1 MASISTQLLE
11 DLVREAEVLSSIKAE
26 IPNAWKFLE
35 HEIGR
40 TRAAVL
46 RSADASSASHTNSP
60 PSETIT
66 SNLQTSQPQTS
77 AISTT
82 TIKHNVSPSSV
93 SLPPVSVPA
102 SISNT
107 RSVSNPI
114 PTSASLQFSASQPV
128 PTTSTSLSSTSSSSS
143 STAAQAAAAAVAIA
157 AFADVSHPP
166 PPTAPRHPI
175 RKRVKLP
182 VPAEQYPDYNFVGR
196 LLGPRGATLKRLERD
211 TGCRIMIRGKGSIR
225 KDKEAE
231 VRGKPGYEHVFNEP
245 LHVVI
250 EVVDATDENTAN
262 QTLKRAKEFVEM
274 LLIPVPEERDSL
286 KRAQLRDLA
295 ILNGTHRSVADI
307 LNQPA
312 PTPAAGVQMHHPTLN
327 IPPVRSPTPQLAS
340 SPPPALRRSH
350 SSIPK
355 QPSQLYPASDPY
367 TAVFDPVMTPFSR
380 LPAQSSQAVPNGGA
394 TPLTSASMHQ
404 RSVGP
409 FATQSGTYLGNASAS
424 DSFLPDLT
432 KLRIPSLDFDALNE
446 PGISSPLP
454 IPLSSP
460 TLVDPDMYPYPPT
473 PGVMPLEQNS
483 LNAFASPMWSTG
495 RNGGGPGTGVST
507 GGSNSTLSSMTG
519 VGIGLPPRSPPPL
532 PPRSPPP
539 NSSNGTLPD
548 MNAGIN
554 GGMNGTLNGGPMNG
568 GGNNGGGSFFLGRQ
582 MGDNNKNNGGP
593 FGRELVQRE
602 YENAFNVATPLSSPR
617 VGDEE
622 LAALGRMNGR
632 GGYGMNGVN
641 RLLSSPVGSP
651 PMNTNNSHLQQINT
665 SPNLGLG
672 LNSSNMRGQG
682 AQHGQQ
688 GQMQADGVGLKH
700 DSFVDNNMML
710 SNLFPMSS
718 CGDEGEQVSLRFHQ
732 ASRQGQHVG
741 PSNGAPAVSK

>member
-11 DLVREAEVLSSIKAE
+11 DLVREAEVLSSIKAD
-26 IPNAWKFLE
+26 IPNTWKFLE

-46 RSADASSASHTNSP
+46 RSADASTASHTNSP
-60 PSETIT
+60 PSEPIT
-66 SNLQTSQPQTS
+66 SNLHTPQPQTS
-77 AISTT
+77 AISTAT
-82 TIKHNVSPSSV
+82 TKHTVTPSSV
-93 SLPPVSVPA
+93 SLPSVSVSA
-102 SISNT
+102 STANA
-107 RSVSNPI
+107 RSVSNSI
-114 PTSASLQFSASQPV
+114 PTSASLQFTPSSSIPASCTSVSSA
-128 PTTSTSLSSTSSSSS
+128 TSSSS
-143 STAAQAAAAAVAIA
+143 STAAQAAAAVAIA

-307 LNQPA
+307 LNQPVVPTA
-312 PTPAAGVQMHHPTLN
+312 PGVPMHHPTLN
-327 IPPVRSPTPQLAS
+327 IPPARSPTPQLAS
-340 SPPPALRRSH
+340 SPPPVLRRSH
-350 SSIPK
+350 SSVPK
-355 QPSQLYPASDPY
+355 QSTQLYPSSDPY
-367 TAVFDPVMTPFSR
+367 TAVFDPVISPFSR
-380 LPAQSSQAVPNGGA
+380 LPSQSGQAAANPGGA
-394 TPLTSASMHQ
+394 PLSSAPTHQ
-404 RSVGP
+404 RGVGP

-424 DSFLPDLT
+424 DSFLPDLS
-432 KLRIPSLDFDALNE
+432 KLRIPSLDFEALNE
-446 PGISSPLP
+446 PGLSSPLP
-454 IPLSSP
+454 MPLSSP

-473 PGVMPLEQNS
+473 PSVLPLEQNS

-495 RNGGGPGTGVST
+495 RNGSST
-507 GGSNSTLSSMTG
+507 GGGGNGGGGGSGTALSGMGG
-519 VGIGLPPRSPPPL
+519 VGVGLPPRSPPPL

-539 NSSNGTLPD
+539 NCSAGTLPD
-548 MNAGIN
+548 MNGGIN
-554 GGMNGTLNGGPMNG
+554 GGMNGGNGA
-568 GGNNGGGSFFLGRQ
+568 GSFFLGRQ
-582 MGDNNKNNGGP
+582 MGDNGKMVNGGS
-593 FGRELVQRE
+593 FGRELGQRD
-602 YENAFNVATPLSSPR
+602 YDNGFNVNTPLSSPR
-617 VGDEE
+617 VGDDD
-622 LAALGRMNGR
+622 LAAMGGMNGR

-651 PMNTNNSHLQQINT
+651 PLHTSNSHLQQMGS
-665 SPNLGLG
+665 SPNIGLG
-672 LNSSNMRGQG
+672 LNTSSMRGH
-682 AQHGQQ
+682 ATQHGQQ
-688 GQMQADGVGLKH
+688 GQMVNETVGLKH
-700 DSFVDNNMML
+700 DGFVDNNMML

-718 CGDEGEQVSLRFHQ
+718 CGDDGEQVSLRFHQ
-732 ASRQGQHVG
+732 AARQGQHVG
-741 PSNGAPAVSK
+741 PSNGASTVSK

>member
-11 DLVREAEVLSSIKAE
+11 DLVREAEVLSSIKSE

-46 RSADASSASHTNSP
+46 RSAGASSASHTNSP
-60 PSETIT
+60 PSETIIT

-77 AISTT
+77 AISTNT
-82 TIKHNVSPSSV
+82 VKHTVSPSSV

-102 SISNT
+102 STSNT

-114 PTSASLQFSASQPV
+114 PTSASLQFSASQSV
-128 PTTSTSLSSTSSSSS
+128 PTTSTSMSSTSSSSS

-307 LNQPA
+307 LSQPA
-312 PTPAAGVQMHHPTLN
+312 PAPTTGVQMHHPTLN
-327 IPPVRSPTPQLAS
+327 IAPVRSPTPQLAS

-355 QPSQLYPASDPY
+355 QGSQLYPGSDPY
-367 TAVFDPVMTPFSR
+367 TAVFDPVITPFSR
-380 LPAQSSQAVPNGGA
+380 LPSQSTQSVGNAGA
-394 TPLTSASMHQ
+394 PPLTSSAMHQ

-409 FATQSGTYLGNASAS
+409 FASQSGTFLGNASAS

-446 PGISSPLP
+446 PGLSSPLP
-454 IPLSSP
+454 MPLSSP
-460 TLVDPDMYPYPPT
+460 TLVDPEMYPYPPT
-473 PGVMPLEQNS
+473 PGVLPLEQNS

-495 RNGGGPGTGVST
+495 RNGGGGNG
-507 GGSNSTLSSMTG
+507 GGSNAALSSMGG
-519 VGIGLPPRSPPPL
+519 VGVGLPPRSPPPL

-539 NSSNGTLPD
+539 NSSAGTLPD
-548 MNAGIN
+548 MNGVN
-554 GGMNGTLNGGPMNG
+554 NGMNGNMNG
-568 GGNNGGGSFFLGRQ
+568 GGVNGGGNGAGGSFYLGRQ
-582 MGDNNKNNGGP
+582 LGDNNTNGGS
-593 FGRELVQRE
+593 FGRDLGQRE
-602 YENAFNVATPLSSPR
+602 YDNGFNVGTPLSSPR
-617 VGDEE
+617 VGDED

-632 GGYGMNGVN
+632 GGYGVNGVN

-651 PMNTNNSHLQQINT
+651 PLNANNSHLQQMSS
-665 SPNLGLG
+665 SPNLGIG

-682 AQHGQQ
+682 AHHGQQ
-688 GQMQADGVGLKH
+688 GQLQSDGMGLKH

-732 ASRQGQHVG
+732 ASRQGQHMG